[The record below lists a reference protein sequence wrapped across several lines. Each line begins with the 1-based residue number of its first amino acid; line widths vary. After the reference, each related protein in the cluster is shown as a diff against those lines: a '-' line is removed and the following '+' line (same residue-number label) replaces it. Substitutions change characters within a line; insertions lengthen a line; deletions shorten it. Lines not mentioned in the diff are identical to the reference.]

1 MKTTEPIRDKRQI
14 TALVGYYLQRG
25 QTRNYVLIVAAL
37 FTALRISDL
46 LLLRWDDV
54 YDFAA
59 GRVRARLYLK
69 EKKTGKVK
77 SIKLNMHFA
86 AALQLFAVSAKPGGF
101 LFENPRTGK
110 ALSRSQA
117 YRIIRSA
124 AEAVGIPGRVSPHS
138 LRKTFG
144 YHTWNDSKEPDKVIV
159 TLMQAYNHSSLAIT
173 YRYLGITQDDIDALY
188 MDANLMPGA

>member
-1 MKTTEPIRDKRQI
+1 MKTVEPIRDKRQV
-14 TALVGYYLQRG
+14 TDLVEYYQKRG
-25 QTRNYVLIVAAL
+25 HTRNFVLIVVAL
-37 FTALRISDL
+37 FTALRISDI

-77 SIKLNMHFA
+77 SIKLHTNIVS
-86 AALQLFAVSAKPGGF
+86 ALQLFAVSAKPGGY
-101 LFENPRTGK
+101 LFENPQTGK

-124 AEAVGIPGRVSPHS
+124 AEAVGIPTRVSCHS

-144 YHTWNDSKEPDKVIV
+144 YLNWIAGKKPEIIMK
-159 TLMQAYNHSSLAIT
+159 AYNHSSLAVT
-173 YRYLGITQDDIDALY
+173 SRYLGITQDDIDSLY
-188 MDANLMPGA
+188 EDAELMLGAC